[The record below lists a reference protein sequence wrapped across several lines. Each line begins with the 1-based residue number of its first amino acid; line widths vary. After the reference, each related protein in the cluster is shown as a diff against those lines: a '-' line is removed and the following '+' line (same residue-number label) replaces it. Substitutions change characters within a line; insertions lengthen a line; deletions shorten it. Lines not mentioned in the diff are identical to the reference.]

1 MLVSSQ
7 FSSTVTVLNDVSTS
21 IFYSESCKILSSTNI
36 IDKLP
41 SHSSIQRACFELD
54 GSVWFIHQSNPILW
68 YHPLIVDGLV
78 TLNRLPKHL
87 VMNDG
92 WLFHN
97 HFLSTQ
103 CDNLEPTFRVVLEV
117 DEGWN
122 SMVWFWGEAV
132 HKEKEAAKGLR
143 VEVLRCG
150 NCAPSFFALTKC
162 SRIGHRWCSHAVILS
177 VISTAF
183 SRGRFYVFLTP

>member
-132 HKEKEAAKGLR
+132 HKEK
-143 VEVLRCG
+143 
-150 NCAPSFFALTKC
+150 
-162 SRIGHRWCSHAVILS
+162 
-177 VISTAF
+177 VISTIIQYKNICIYVKQLTMVVKYVNMILPIDTKRYKF
-183 SRGRFYVFLTP
+183 SGIVM